1 MGDFEILEHTADV
14 GLLARAATANGVF
27 ETATRGLADLA
38 GIWRAGDGEE
48 IVIEVEARDHQGL
61 LVGWLSEVL
70 YLHDARNL
78 ALTSVVIDDLSSTH
92 IRGRVGTRSLTESD
106 ETGIGIKAVTYHQ
119 LAVCETSE
127 GWRATVFFDI

>member
-1 MGDFEILEHTADV
+1 MGDFEILDHTADV
-14 GLLARAATANGVF
+14 GLLARAATVIEVF

-48 IVIEVEARDHQGL
+48 IIIEVEARDHEGL
-61 LVGWLSEVL
+61 LVDWLSEVL

-92 IRGRVGTRSLTESD
+92 IRGRVGTRS
-106 ETGIGIKAVTYHQ
+106 
-119 LAVCETSE
+119 
-127 GWRATVFFDI
+127 

>member
-1 MGDFEILEHTADV
+1 MGDFEILDHTADV
-14 GLLARAATANGVF
+14 GLLARAATVIGVF

-38 GIWRAGDGEE
+38 GIWRGGAGEE
-48 IVIEVEARDHQGL
+48 IIIEVEARDHEGL
-61 LVGWLSEVL
+61 LVDWLSEVL

-106 ETGIGIKAVTYHQ
+106 ETGISIKAVTYHQ
-119 LAVCETSE
+119 LSVHETSE
-127 GWRATVFFDI
+127 GWRATIFFDI